1 MADLFVISRRNGS
14 NQTWSEF
21 SGSVKTSNGGDQSN
35 VLSLGFIIVLDPV
48 RDLGLSDMLS
58 ASSLGSF
65 SCQIR
70 ANVGKMH
77 NSVTLPEMAD
87 VQLDVMCNYA
97 GVMIIENGSSQLLSG
112 LLTKEAVLSTKA
124 KGSSNID
131 YEDLG
136 KMAGGNIMKQG
147 KSVVGQIIKSERG
160 RVARGLDSHVDRVVD
175 KGAEYGATRAKDAAH
190 NRLSKYM

>member
-1 MADLFVISRRNGS
+1 MSRRNGCQ
-14 NQTWSEF
+14 QTWGEF
-21 SGSVKTSNGGDQSN
+21 SGTVKINDIDGVQADAISIGS
-35 VLSLGFIIVLDPV
+35 IIVIDPV
-48 RDLGLSDMLS
+48 RDLGLNDMLS

-70 ANVGKMH
+70 ATAKGIVGVGFGVMPKVKL
-77 NSVTLPEMAD
+77 S
-87 VQLDVMCNYA
+87 VMCNYA

-131 YEDLG
+131 YEDVE

-147 KSVVGQIIKSERG
+147 KKIVGRVIKSERG
-160 RVARGLDSHVDRVVD
+160 RVARGLDANVD
-175 KGAEYGATRAKDAAH
+175 KAVDYGAVKAKDSAH